1 MKKASQETPPLS
13 NALPCS
19 CRLTRKFIC
28 PAWGRSEPI
37 IMASLRPYIDTY
49 ACTKRERE
57 RESDLFKRET
67 EHLCLRPDCRV
78 SPQDDKR
85 DEKQDPE

>member
-1 MKKASQETPPLS
+1 MKKASQKTPPLS

-49 ACTKRERE
+49 ACT
-57 RESDLFKRET
+57 
-67 EHLCLRPDCRV
+67 DCRV